1 MDQELHETNPAPAEP
16 APAAAPKA
24 QASPEA
30 PAAAETGA
38 TGPAEPRAEASAPTI
53 ANTATPTEPEGQGA
67 LQQAFWRVLEEEKR
81 NLPQHLLPLL
91 EKLPKAE
98 QLAYLLEHRQPLGL
112 FGNAANADA
121 AQPGDAGAWQSQPP
135 APAAQHAARFAT
147 RRALYQN
154 F

>member
-1 MDQELHETNPAPAEP
+1 MDQDLNTTNPAPAEGTDP
-16 APAAAPKA
+16 PSETAPAAATETAAPT
-24 QASPEA
+24 A
-30 PAAAETGA
+30 PAPNPPSQEPAA
-38 TGPAEPRAEASAPTI
+38 
-53 ANTATPTEPEGQGA
+53 EPEGQGA

-112 FGNAANADA
+112 FGSGAGEAP
-121 AQPGDAGAWQSQPP
+121 QPDPTAWQSQPA
-135 APAAQHAARFAT
+135 APATPHAANH